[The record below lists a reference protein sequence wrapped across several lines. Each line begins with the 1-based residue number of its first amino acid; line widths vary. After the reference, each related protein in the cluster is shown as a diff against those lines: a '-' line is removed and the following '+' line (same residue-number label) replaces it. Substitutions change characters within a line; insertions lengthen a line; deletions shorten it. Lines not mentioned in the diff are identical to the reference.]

1 MIRLHSSG
9 TYSTLQGNDL
19 TRDGMFLELH
29 RGPLQGNSVVAEAFY
44 SDATGS
50 LTTSIFQR
58 DIPDEILEEFLAE
71 ARTWLPP
78 ITSAAEDQG

>member
-9 TYSTLQGNDL
+9 TYSTLLGSDL

-29 RGPLQGNSVVAEAFY
+29 RGPMEGSSVVAEAFY
-44 SDATGS
+44 SDATGN

-58 DIPDEILEEFLAE
+58 DLPDEILEEFFAE
-71 ARTWLPP
+71 ARTCLPP
-78 ITSAAEDQG
+78 IDSAAEDQG